1 MESHMSTIA
10 STFITPIDALLH
22 WEKHRANEV
31 FLRQPIN
38 GIFHEF
44 TWSQVADQTR
54 RIAQALTQL
63 GLKPGAKIAIL
74 AKNSAE
80 WFINDLAIMYAG
92 FISVPIYSTANIKT
106 INYVLEHSEA
116 KVLFLGKL
124 DNYLSL
130 EGQLPADVTTIS
142 YPYDTVTC
150 QYKWNDLLAQHQPL
164 EKPVRIDPNSLMS
177 IIYTSGS
184 TGNPKGVMITFA
196 AYQSA
201 SVNIISSFDLIPG
214 DRLLSYLP
222 LAHITERVYIEGG
235 SIFSGET
242 VVSFVESL
250 DTFVS
255 DIQSVKPTLFISVPR
270 LWTRFQM
277 GILQK
282 MPAKKLNLLLKIPVI
297 SGLVKNKIQRG
308 LGLHHARILGTGSAA
323 VSPTLL
329 HWYQRLGLNITEAWG
344 MTENMAYGTLNY
356 PFNPQKIGSIG
367 KPGMGVELKIS
378 PIGEILVKGK
388 GLMTGYYKDEKQTK
402 NSFDDEG
409 YFKTGDKGEIDGDGY
424 VKIIGRVKDIFKT
437 AKGKYITPVPIE
449 CKFSENPNI
458 DQICITGTSLAQPIA
473 LVVLS
478 PEARDQAQDVM
489 TSDLE
494 NTRQAINKSLESHA
508 KIGHIIVL
516 KDEWTI
522 DNGLLTPTL
531 KFKRHELEDRF
542 KPFYESSHASSIV
555 WEQ

>member
-1 MESHMSTIA
+1 MSTIA

-63 GLKPGAKIAIL
+63 GLNPGDKVAIL

-124 DNYLSL
+124 DNYQSL
-130 EGQLPADVTTIS
+130 EGQLPDDVITIS
-142 YPYDTVTC
+142 YPYDTVTS

-164 EKPVRIDPNSLMS
+164 ARPVSIDPNSLMS

-196 AYQSA
+196 AYQAA
-201 SVNIISSFDLIPG
+201 SVNIIGSFDLIPG

-235 SIFSGET
+235 SIFSGQT

-255 DIQSVKPTLFISVPR
+255 NIQSVEPTLFISVPR

-277 GILQK
+277 GVLQK
-282 MPAKKLNLLLKIPVI
+282 MPAKKLALLLKIPFI

-323 VSPTLL
+323 VSPSLL
-329 HWYQRLGLNITEAWG
+329 RWYQRLGLNITEAWG

-367 KPGMGVELKIS
+367 KPGIGVDLKIS

-388 GLMTGYYKDEKQTK
+388 GLMTGYYKDEEQTK

-409 YFKTGDKGEIDGDGY
+409 YFKTGDKGEIDSDGY
-424 VKIIGRVKDIFKT
+424 VKITGRVKDIFKT

-458 DQICITGTSLAQPIA
+458 EQICITGTSLAQPVA

-478 PEARDQAQDVM
+478 EEARDQAQDVM

-508 KIGHIIVL
+508 KIGHVIVL

-531 KFKRHELEDRF
+531 KFKRHELESRF
-542 KPFYESSHASSIV
+542 KPFYESNHASSIV

>member
-1 MESHMSTIA
+1 MSTIA
-10 STFITPIDALLH
+10 STFITPIDAMLH

-38 GIFHEF
+38 GIFHEL

-63 GLKPGAKIAIL
+63 DLNPGDKVAIL

-124 DNYLSL
+124 DNYQSL
-130 EGQLPADVTTIS
+130 EGQLPDDVITIS
-142 YPYDTVTC
+142 YPYETVTS
-150 QYKWNDLLAQHQPL
+150 QYKWQDLLAQHQPL
-164 EKPVRIDPNSLMS
+164 ENPVPIDPNSLMS

-196 AYQSA
+196 AYQAASA
-201 SVNIISSFDLIPG
+201 NIISSFDLVPG

-235 SIFSGET
+235 SIFAGQA

-250 DTFVS
+250 DTFVNN
-255 DIQSVKPTLFISVPR
+255 IQSVEPTLFISVPR
-270 LWTRFQM
+270 LWTRFQL
-277 GILQK
+277 GVLQK
-282 MPAKKLNLLLKIPVI
+282 MPAKKLNILLKIPVI

-323 VSPTLL
+323 VSPSLL
-329 HWYQRLGLNITEAWG
+329 RWYQRLGLNITEAWG

-356 PFNPQKIGSIG
+356 PFNPQKIGTIG
-367 KPGMGVELKIS
+367 KPGIGVDLKIS

-388 GLMTGYYKDEKQTK
+388 GLMTGYYKNEEQTK

-409 YFKTGDKGEIDGDGY
+409 YFKTGDKGEIDSDGY
-424 VKIIGRVKDIFKT
+424 VKITGRVKDIFKT

-458 DQICITGTSLAQPIA
+458 EQICITGTSLAQPVA

-478 PEARDQAQDVM
+478 EEARDQAQDVM

-494 NTRQAINKSLESHA
+494 NTRQEVNKSLESHA
-508 KIGHIIVL
+508 KIGHVIVL

-542 KPFYESSHASSIV
+542 KPFYESKHASSIV

>member
-1 MESHMSTIA
+1 MSTIA
-10 STFITPIDALLH
+10 STFITPIDAMLH

-38 GIFHEF
+38 GIFHEL

-63 GLKPGAKIAIL
+63 DLNPGDKVAIL

-124 DNYLSL
+124 DNYQSL
-130 EGQLPADVTTIS
+130 EGQLPADVITIS
-142 YPYDTVTC
+142 YPYETVTS
-150 QYKWNDLLAQHQPL
+150 QYKWQDLLAQHQPL
-164 EKPVRIDPNSLMS
+164 EHPVPIDPNSLMS

-196 AYQSA
+196 AYQAA
-201 SVNIISSFDLIPG
+201 SVSIISSFDLVPG

-235 SIFSGET
+235 SIFAGQA

-250 DTFVS
+250 DTFVNN
-255 DIQSVKPTLFISVPR
+255 IQSVEPTLFISVPR
-270 LWTRFQM
+270 LWTRFQL
-277 GILQK
+277 GVLQK
-282 MPAKKLNLLLKIPVI
+282 MPAKKLNILLKIPVI

-323 VSPTLL
+323 VSPSLL
-329 HWYQRLGLNITEAWG
+329 RWYQRLGLNITEAWG

-356 PFNPQKIGSIG
+356 PFNPQKIGTIG
-367 KPGMGVELKIS
+367 KPGIGVDLKIS

-388 GLMTGYYKDEKQTK
+388 GLMTGYYKDEEQTK

-409 YFKTGDKGEIDGDGY
+409 YFKTGDKGEIDSDGY
-424 VKIIGRVKDIFKT
+424 VKITGRVKDIFKT

-458 DQICITGTSLAQPIA
+458 EQICITGTSLAQPVA

-478 PEARDQAQDVM
+478 EEARDKAQDVM

-494 NTRQAINKSLESHA
+494 HTRQEINKSLESHA
-508 KIGHIIVL
+508 KIGHVIVL

-542 KPFYESSHASSIV
+542 KPFYESNHASSIV